1 MKLSLR
7 AKIFLIILFSLL
19 AISAINLYIVTSV
32 FSDKYSQAISGKTIA
47 VGKALSFQLDRLLK
61 LGILLDQIVG
71 FDEQAKEVV
80 ENYPEIEQ
88 AMVLDAQGKVLFSSE
103 PQHQESLLSEE
114 LSQIQKLEREETIFI
129 PEKKAYFSVVPFF
142 DENGNRIATVLL
154 KVPQDIVSNQVR
166 SVALITVAISAAT
179 FLLLALILFGGLNVW
194 VSKPIKKLTD
204 FIADVK
210 TSGNLE
216 KKAEV
221 KSGDEIGELATAFN
235 EMTSKLRDYQQGLEQ
250 KVAERTRELEEAKAA
265 QAKQLEETERINNV
279 MVGRELKMI
288 ELKKEIEELKKTS
301 WFWLTLTPPILAFSF
316 SELFVHASC
325 CNFGGACALLRKA

>member
-61 LGILLDQIVG
+61 LGIPLDQIEG

-129 PEKKAYFSVVPFF
+129 PEEKAYFSVVPFF
-142 DENGNRIATVLL
+142 DENGNRIATIVL
-154 KVPQDIVSNQVR
+154 KVTQDIVSHQVR
-166 SVALITVAISAAT
+166 SVALITVAVSAVT
-179 FLLLALILFGGLNVW
+179 FLLLALVLFGGLNVW

-235 EMTSKLRDYQQGLEQ
+235 EMTTKIRDYQQGLEQ
-250 KVAERTRELEEAKAA
+250 KVAERTEELERMNK
-265 QAKQLEETERINNV
+265 L
-279 MVGRELKMI
+279 MVGRELKMM
-288 ELKKEIEELKKTS
+288 ELKKEIEEL
-301 WFWLTLTPPILAFSF
+301 
-316 SELFVHASC
+316 
-325 CNFGGACALLRKA
+325 RKRLGSG